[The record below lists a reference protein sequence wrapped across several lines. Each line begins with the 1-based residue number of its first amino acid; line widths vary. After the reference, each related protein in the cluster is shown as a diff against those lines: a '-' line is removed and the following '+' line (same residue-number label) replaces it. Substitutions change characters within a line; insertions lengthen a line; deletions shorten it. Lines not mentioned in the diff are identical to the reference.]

1 MFKKI
6 VMLLFAVL
14 SVSLMSCVKEVKLD
28 AQNNCSDFKYDILN
42 STDSGK
48 TKNYIGNGETIEVG
62 KNENIYCVIYFGDE
76 LKESGMKNE
85 VPEVLVNDDL
95 LKGYDVQKTEYLKG
109 YRKYTG
115 YIFELPIENIID
127 ELETKHKKTLAF
139 KVDYGDNSETKRK
152 ELNFNLK
159 YLDYNDEKYNI
170 TEGID
175 EIVNDIVIVDAVFS
189 DGRHLDYSYNDDT
202 VTFKKSLL
210 KNKNGDD
217 HQKLKLYFSFKVL
230 LYQSMSGPYKL
241 DRDNSNMYSE
251 YKYIDVKF
259 DSESYYGRHTVYF
272 IDIEDFESDK
282 NVTLKFGSV
291 TRNLEVKFK

>member
-1 MFKKI
+1 
-6 VMLLFAVL
+6 MLLFAVS

-28 AQNNCSDFKYDILN
+28 AQNNCSDIKYDILN

-62 KNENIYCVIYFGDE
+62 RNEKIYCVIYFGDE
-76 LKESGMKNE
+76 LKESGIKNE
-85 VPEVLVNDDL
+85 VPDVLVNDDL

-127 ELETKHKKTLAF
+127 ELEAEHNKTLAF
-139 KVDYGDNSETKRK
+139 KVDYGNNSETKRE
-152 ELNFNLK
+152 ELNFNLE
-159 YLDYNDEKYNI
+159 YMDYNDEKYNI

-217 HQKLKLYFSFKVL
+217 YKKLKLYFSFKEL
-230 LYQSMSGPYKL
+230 LYWSMSGPYKL
-241 DRDNSNMYSE
+241 DRDNSSVPSE
-251 YKYIDVKF
+251 YKYIDLKI
-259 DSESYYGRHTVYF
+259 DSESYYGRHTVYY
-272 IDIEDFESDK
+272 INVEDFESDK